1 MAAFLDTVFAL
12 VFTDGGEVWAARLA
26 DAPESEP
33 WSLPAGPSGPE
44 GPRAMAEHWC
54 ERLTGRRGT
63 AGELLA
69 VRFDGERTAFAFE
82 VFPED
87 SAESGPVEAGPA
99 EGVVARSYRP
109 DELEGLLG
117 GFERGVLT
125 ASLRAL
131 ESARVVEWNDG
142 GERRARRVPSWTRMM
157 PTLPVPFGPKPLQA
171 PGRASRN
178 RTGRSR

>member
-1 MAAFLDTVFAL
+1 MAASLDTVFAVVL
-12 VFTDGGEVWAARLA
+12 SDSGEVWAARLA
-26 DAPESEP
+26 DAAESEP
-33 WSLPAGPSGPE
+33 WSLPGGPSGPE

-69 VRFDGERTAFAFE
+69 VRFDGERSVFAFE
-82 VFPED
+82 VFPD
-87 SAESGPVEAGPA
+87 SAAQPGRLA
-99 EGVVARSYRP
+99 EGVLARSFRP
-109 DELEGLLG
+109 EELAGLLG
-117 GFERGVLT
+117 GFEQGVLA

-142 GERRARRVPSWTRMM
+142 GERRVRRVPSWTRMM
-157 PTLPVPFGPKPLQA
+157 PTLPVPFGPKPLEA
-171 PGRASRN
+171 PGRAARN